1 MAPPKLSN
9 ISLRDFRRALEQL
22 GCTPDTKR
30 KGRGGHEYW
39 RHPKAT
45 RPIVLQT
52 HESPVPLFIV
62 RNILR
67 DIGVSKDELWEVLK
81 K

>member
-9 ISLRDFRRALEQL
+9 ISLRDFRRSLERL
-22 GCTPDTKR
+22 GCTLDTKR

-39 RHPKAT
+39 KHPKAT

-62 RNILR
+62 MNILR
-67 DIGVSKDELWEVLK
+67 DIDVSKEEFWEAFSR
-81 K
+81 

>member
-1 MAPPKLSN
+1 MTTPKLSN
-9 ISLRDFRRALEQL
+9 ISLRDFRRALERL
-22 GCTPDTKR
+22 GCHLDTQR

-39 RHPKAT
+39 KHPNAT

-52 HESPVPLFIV
+52 HESLVPLFIV
-62 RNILR
+62 QNILR
-67 DIGVSKDELWEVLK
+67 DIGASKEDLLEALK

>member
-1 MAPPKLSN
+1 MAPPKLAN

-39 RHPKAT
+39 CHPKAT

-62 RNILR
+62 LNILR

>member
-1 MAPPKLSN
+1 MTTPKLSN
-9 ISLRDFRRALEQL
+9 ISLRDFQRALKHL
-22 GCTPDTKR
+22 GCHLDTKR

-39 RHPKAT
+39 KHPNAT

-62 RNILR
+62 LNILR
-67 DIGVSKDELWEVLK
+67 DIGASKEELLDALK

>member
-1 MAPPKLSN
+1 MTTPKLSN
-9 ISLRDFRRALEQL
+9 ISLRDFRRALECL
-22 GCTPDTKR
+22 GCRLDTQR

-39 RHPKAT
+39 KHPNAT

-62 RNILR
+62 QNILR
-67 DIGVSKDELWEVLK
+67 DIGASKEDLLEALK